1 MDFGAKINKLTRIP
15 ELLNRKKRAEN
26 KGKKK
31 DDESSDRPPFPLKD
45 KPSLKKPGLSTSSKP
60 KQKQKPDAKSI
71 KEGIGKR
78 IDVLV

>member
-15 ELLNRKKRAEN
+15 ELLNRKKKAEK

-31 DDESSDRPPFPLKD
+31 DDESSDRPPFTLKD
-45 KPSLKKPGLSTSSKP
+45 KPAFKKTGLSTSSKP
-60 KQKQKPDAKSI
+60 KKKQKSDAKSI